1 MDSKMLMK
9 TYKLCLPMG
18 NTIKGTSK
26 KTQKQ
31 HRIHYCANSDVY
43 DGEWQNEKRI
53 GLRRIFAAGGG
64 KLKVMFI

>member
-1 MDSKMLMK
+1 MDSKLLMK

-26 KTQKQ
+26 NHRSNTESTNALTQMSMMVNGRMKSVLAVDAFSQ
-31 HRIHYCANSDVY
+31 LV
-43 DGEWQNEKRI
+43 
-53 GLRRIFAAGGG
+53 GG